1 MRQSESGVMADARVL
16 EEEIENATEEL
27 TDSLLS
33 INGKNQ
39 FKWNG
44 SAELLESFLYKKLG
58 LSADDVTTS
67 SNGTCTVW
75 KKLLCTALHTFKH
88 YATNLLSNQLWKI
101 LKLKYY

>member
-1 MRQSESGVMADARVL
+1 MADAHVL
-16 EEEIENATEEL
+16 VEEEAENTTEEL

-67 SNGTCTVW
+67 SNAERVPCG
-75 KKLLCTALHTFKH
+75 KL
-88 YATNLLSNQLWKI
+88 QV
-101 LKLKYY
+101 